1 MQLKIP
7 FSKAFSRKKLKLS
20 SVSDVDSDTASL
32 YSDAS
37 LAQSAQAQLSGTRS
51 VPTTPIKC
59 SRSDVMY
66 VSSMKLFFGNYRT
79 TVLASESQGAGVNG
93 TTPLLSGVWWWMKK
107 RFHCVFPPVL
117 DGWVTGKTPSL

>member
-1 MQLKIP
+1 MAVVAQLKIP

-66 VSSMKLFFGNYRT
+66 VFSSMKLFFCNYRT

-93 TTPLLSGVWWWMKK
+93 TTPLLSGVRWWAKK
-107 RFHCVFPPVL
+107 
-117 DGWVTGKTPSL
+117 